1 MVFWN
6 RSSGSPVSS
15 FQSAA
20 LMIVSLTSY
29 GDEAKQKLKLWN
41 GFEEVF
47 VELLDSVR
55 SKTPG
60 NVFDVR

>member
-1 MVFWN
+1 M
-6 RSSGSPVSS
+6 RS

-20 LMIVSLTSY
+20 LMIISLTSY
-29 GDEAKQKLKLWN
+29 GDEAKQKLKLRD